1 MNDHNITPGNS
12 LNSKGKDTNVYYFL
26 KVVPKL
32 KNLNQQVIYKL
43 SERFNINP
51 ESFTFLINI
60 TANGVVFYYE
70 N

>member
-12 LNSKGKDTNVYYFL
+12 LNSKGKDTNVYSFL
-26 KVVPKL
+26 KVVPHL
-32 KNLNQQVIYKL
+32 KGLSRQTILKL

-51 ESFTFLINI
+51 DSFVFLINI